1 MRPRRVC
8 TDEDACSAL
17 LNTAWR
23 FDALIRCLALAA
35 VHACL
40 NEEYDEEV
48 VDEAVTELDEG

>member
-1 MRPRRVC
+1 MISAA
-8 TDEDACSAL
+8 ESLICSVA
-17 LNTAWR
+17 
-23 FDALIRCLALAA
+23 ALIRCLALAA